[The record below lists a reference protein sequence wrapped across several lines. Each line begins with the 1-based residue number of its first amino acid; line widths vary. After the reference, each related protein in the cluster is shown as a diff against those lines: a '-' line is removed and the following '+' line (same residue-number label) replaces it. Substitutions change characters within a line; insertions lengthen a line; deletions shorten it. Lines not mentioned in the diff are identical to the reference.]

1 MITAMVVNE
10 DRLANHFAKAKGIAF
25 YNEQNELIS
34 VSENPAA
41 EGSCCG
47 GKKAALA
54 LLKEMN
60 TQQIVVRNV
69 GQRMLARLLDAGIR
83 VYQST
88 TGGDA
93 VSLLMHRDIRCSELT
108 AAEQGRMSPKH
119 ANGHKCKGHSGDSHG
134 GCSHEHGHGKEKG
147 CCGSE
152 NGHDDGH
159 RCCGSHSHEQG
170 HGHKHKHEHKHEHK
184 HAHSHGRGNGKG
196 AMGKVTGVSAVRGNR
211 FR

>member
-41 EGSCCG
+41 ESSCCG

-83 VYQST
+83 VYQSS

-93 VSLLMHRDIRCSELT
+93 ISLLMHRDIRCSELT
-108 AAEQGRMSPKH
+108 SAEQGRMSPKH
-119 ANGHKCKGHSGDSHG
+119 ANGHKCQGHSGESG
-134 GCSHEHGHGKEKG
+134 GCS
-147 CCGSE
+147 
-152 NGHDDGH
+152 
-159 RCCGSHSHEQG
+159 
-170 HGHKHKHEHKHEHK
+170 HKHEHK
-184 HAHSHGRGNGKG
+184 HAHGRGRGNGQG
-196 AMGKVTGVSAVRGNR
+196 AMGKVTGVSAVRDNR
-211 FR
+211 SR